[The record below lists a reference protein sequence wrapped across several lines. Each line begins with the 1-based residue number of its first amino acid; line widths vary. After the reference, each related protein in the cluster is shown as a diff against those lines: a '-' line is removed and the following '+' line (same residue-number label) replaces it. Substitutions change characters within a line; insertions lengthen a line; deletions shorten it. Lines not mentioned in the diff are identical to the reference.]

1 MVDAMGTTTLLS
13 FEEFE
18 QLPSEPGKMEL
29 LDGELIRL
37 PPAKFRH
44 AKITHRLYELL
55 RSLVKNPG
63 AATAIGEVYMEM
75 GYKMGQ
81 RAWLQPDVSIAF
93 LNQPSNDYLEG
104 APLLAVEVI
113 SESNTAEQMD
123 HKVKTYLANRSK
135 EVWVVYPKTR
145 GVWVFRSGHAD
156 EFRGSLRSDIA
167 PGLLIDLDQLFS

>member
-1 MVDAMGTTTLLS
+1 MDAMAATTLLS

-18 QLPSEPGKMEL
+18 QLPSEPGKMEF

-55 RSLVKNPG
+55 KALVENS
-63 AATAIGEVYMEM
+63 ALLGEAYMEM

-81 RAWLQPDVSIAF
+81 KSWLQPDVSIAH

-104 APLLAVEVI
+104 APLLAIEVI

-123 HKVKTYLANRSK
+123 RKVKTYLSNGGK
-135 EVWVVYPKTR
+135 EVWVVYPKTQC
-145 GVWVFRSGHAD
+145 VWVFRAGHAD
-156 EFRGSLRSDIA
+156 EFRGSLRSDVV
-167 PGLLIDLDQLFS
+167 PGLLIDLDHLFS

>member
-1 MVDAMGTTTLLS
+1 MAATTLLS

-18 QLPSEPGKMEL
+18 QLPSEPGKQEL

-37 PPAKFRH
+37 PPPKLRH
-44 AKITHRLYELL
+44 TKIIHQLQDMLHALVTRLGSGGEL
-55 RSLVKNPG
+55 G
-63 AATAIGEVYMEM
+63 QIYIEA
-75 GYKMGQ
+75 GYKLG
-81 RAWLQPDVSIAF
+81 RNAWLQPDVSISHP
-93 LNQPSNDYLEG
+93 NQPSADYLEG

-123 HKVKTYLANRSK
+123 RKVKAYLASGAV

-145 GVWVFRSGHAD
+145 SVWAFRPGRAEEFVNTLHSGI
-156 EFRGSLRSDIA
+156 L